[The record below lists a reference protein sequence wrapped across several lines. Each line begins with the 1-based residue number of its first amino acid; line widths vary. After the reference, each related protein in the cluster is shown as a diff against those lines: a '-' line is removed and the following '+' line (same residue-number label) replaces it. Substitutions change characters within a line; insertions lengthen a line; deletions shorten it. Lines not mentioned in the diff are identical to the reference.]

1 MAHFPP
7 SRPNLRHLRPRPG
20 VERGAA
26 GRPGAASGSA
36 AVTVRSL
43 GPHVVPWALAK
54 GRRPRARVPAPCGAR
69 PGAPSATEA
78 LATSRSSS
86 TRRCARPRREAAPA
100 GTMSRR
106 RAASG
111 TLLSR
116 ATSTSRCGVPSA
128 APHTSPPRRRQPRGR
143 GGAGERAPRAAHT
156 RPSPPTALPPR
167 PHVGTIFLPFSQAQL
182 RVRVRVSL
190 LLWRRAGPG
199 GLRVHSASLR
209 CAGARTRA
217 ALRGRPRRPRSPL
230 RLTPKYPNPNFNP
243 NPNPNPEPAARR
255 AGSVRRAG
263 RAGGEGHAATRT
275 GTPRRHV
282 AAVGHER
289 RLGFWVRVRLQTEA
303 HPNFIS
309 DPNPRPNPSPS
320 RPSTG
325 PACGGGGGRA

>member
-1 MAHFPP
+1 
-7 SRPNLRHLRPRPG
+7 
-20 VERGAA
+20 
-26 GRPGAASGSA
+26 
-36 AVTVRSL
+36 
-43 GPHVVPWALAK
+43 
-54 GRRPRARVPAPCGAR
+54 
-69 PGAPSATEA
+69 
-78 LATSRSSS
+78 
-86 TRRCARPRREAAPA
+86 
-100 GTMSRR
+100 MSRR

-143 GGAGERAPRAAHT
+143 GGQASEPLAPPTRAR
-156 RPSPPTALPPR
+156 RPSPTALPPR

-243 NPNPNPEPAARR
+243 NPNPNQEPAARR
-255 AGSVRRAG
+255 AAPAACAERAEREE
-263 RAGGEGHAATRT
+263 RAMPRPARALHGGTWPPWATR
-275 GTPRRHV
+275 
-282 AAVGHER
+282 
-289 RLGFWVRVRLQTEA
+289 
-303 HPNFIS
+303 
-309 DPNPRPNPSPS
+309 
-320 RPSTG
+320 
-325 PACGGGGGRA
+325 GG